1 MLKPRIIPQL
11 LLSDNQL
18 VKTTS
23 FKEPKYVG
31 DPVNIIRIFNEKKV
45 DEIILLDINA
55 STKDKINFKIL
66 EKISGECFMP
76 ICYGGGIKTF
86 EDAKTI
92 FSLGFEKIA
101 LNQALLN
108 NINLITKISE
118 VFGSQSV
125 VASINIKKNILRN
138 QFIYDYV
145 NKKKTNI
152 KPVELIKKSIENGCG
167 EILINFV
174 ENDGKLCGLQKTDY
188 INLDLINFDVPII
201 LSGGINS
208 IENIEQI
215 FSHNISAISAGAFF
229 IYHGPHRAVLISYPK
244 LND

>member
-11 LLSDNQL
+11 LLSDNKL
-18 VKTTS
+18 IKTTS

-55 STKDKINFKIL
+55 SARNKINFKIL

-76 ICYGGGIKTF
+76 ICYGGGVKTF
-86 EDAKTI
+86 EDAKII

-108 NINLITKISE
+108 NLKLITKISE

-125 VASINIKKNILRN
+125 VASVNIKKNIFGN
-138 QFIYDYV
+138 QFVYDYL
-145 NKKKTNI
+145 NKKKTNL
-152 KPVELIKKSIENGCG
+152 KPINLIKKSIENGCG
-167 EILINFV
+167 EVLINFV
-174 ENDGKLCGLQKTDY
+174 ENDGRLCGLHNKDY
-188 INLDLINFDVPII
+188 INLNLGSFDVPII

-208 IENIEQI
+208 IENIENI
-215 FSHNISAISAGAFF
+215 FSHNITAISAGAFF

-244 LND
+244 FND